1 MFRGVFTA
9 LVTPFN
15 KDQSIDEGALRAL
28 VEFQIEKGVSGL
40 VPVGTTGESPT
51 VTHDENIRIIEIVI
65 NQAAGRVPVC
75 AGTGS
80 NSTKEAVDMSQRARE
95 IGAAATLQVAP
106 YYNKPNQEGLYRHFS
121 TIADSVDLP
130 QIVYNIPGRTG
141 KNIETE
147 TVLRLAQH
155 PNIQALK
162 EASGS
167 IPQMID
173 VLANKPDSLAVLSGD
188 DNLALP
194 LILMGGSGVVSVA
207 SNLAPAAI
215 VGMVNS
221 AIEGHLEQARAAHYR
236 LLPLFKAMFVDTNPI
251 PVKYALHLMAR
262 VQHVYRLP
270 LCPLAEA
277 DKRKVE
283 EVVRDLALA

>member
-1 MFRGVFTA
+1 MFTGVFTA

-15 KDQSIDEGALRAL
+15 QDESIDEGALRAL

-95 IGAAATLQVAP
+95 LGAAATLQVAP

-141 KNIETE
+141 KNIETA

-167 IPQMID
+167 LPQMID
-173 VLANKPDSLAVLSGD
+173 VLANKPNTLAVLSGD

-221 AIEGHLEQARAAHYR
+221 ALEGHLEQARAAHYR

-270 LCPLAEA
+270 LCPLAED

-283 EVVRDLALA
+283 QVMRDLALA